1 MRLFQRLFYFICL
14 ATKTKAE
21 CTFANQTITF
31 FKRAGAVNTHEKS
44 NTNPALVSLKSCAQ
58 IHRRVGEDKVQRWDV
73 YNAEVMML
81 WNFRCLPSRLS
92 VIESFEWSFRIHTST
107 REPKSCIEIPPN
119 SLNFYSPQCVGGGDQ
134 QRKLFAYHIWCVL
147 ACILPPLSSDLIEK
161 FTLNNFFIFVSSL
174 LHWNYAQKSALHA
187 LFSLSAWIFQLSI

>member
-1 MRLFQRLFYFICL
+1 MHVR
-14 ATKTKAE
+14 KS
-21 CTFANQTITF
+21 NNHF

-81 WNFRCLPSRLS
+81 WKFHCLPSRLS
-92 VIESFEWSFRIHTST
+92 VIESFAFMHPLH
-107 REPKSCIEIPPN
+107 REPKNCCEIPSN
-119 SLNFYSPQCVGGGDQ
+119 SSNFYSMQCWRRGSAAQ
-134 QRKLFAYHIWCVL
+134 TICLPWCVL
-147 ACILPPLSSDLIEK
+147 ACILLPLSSDLIEK
-161 FTLNNFFIFVSSL
+161 FTLKNIFIFVFSL

-187 LFSLSAWIFQLSI
+187 LFPLSAWIFQLSI